1 MEEDLKVLPVNK
13 FSYTVCT
20 VRQAA
25 SPYCSGPSS
34 CHPGTQAPHS
44 PTYPITRLE
53 WGQILDRDPSARG
66 VILDWSAQADPQGI
80 RDLGRKPGEL
90 IGEEGGDPRE
100 AEQRWEG
107 LWERRAGQSR
117 LPGCADHQMSIK
129 KSRYK
134 IMCK

>member
-1 MEEDLKVLPVNK
+1 M
-13 FSYTVCT
+13 
-20 VRQAA
+20 
-25 SPYCSGPSS
+25 
-34 CHPGTQAPHS
+34 
-44 PTYPITRLE
+44 
-53 WGQILDRDPSARG
+53 
-66 VILDWSAQADPQGI
+66 ILDWSAQADPQGI

-117 LPGCADHQMSIK
+117 LPECADHQMSIK
-129 KSRYK
+129 RSRYK